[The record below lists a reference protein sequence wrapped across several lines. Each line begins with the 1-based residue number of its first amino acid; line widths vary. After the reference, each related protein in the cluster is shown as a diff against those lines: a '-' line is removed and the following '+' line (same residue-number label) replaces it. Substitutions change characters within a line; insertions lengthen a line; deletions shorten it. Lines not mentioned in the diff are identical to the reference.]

1 MRPHTFRTPAIT
13 SKESNMTQS
22 LTTILNDADPESS
35 ATLEVRVTGDNST
48 VSIFPNG
55 YGDCGSE
62 PGHGCPVFLELYQ
75 GRLRLIVF
83 PDIND
88 QEPTII
94 DLEAAREEMFVSSE

>member
-1 MRPHTFRTPAIT
+1 MP
-13 SKESNMTQS
+13 QS
-22 LTTILNDADPESS
+22 LTTTLTDADPEHSE
-35 ATLEVRVTGDNST
+35 TLQVRVTCNNSAI
-48 VSIFPNG
+48 SILPAG
-55 YGDCGSE
+55 YGDFGSA

-94 DLEAAREEMFVSSE
+94 DLEAAREDQHVPCEERTPGRQPQQQSQTTS